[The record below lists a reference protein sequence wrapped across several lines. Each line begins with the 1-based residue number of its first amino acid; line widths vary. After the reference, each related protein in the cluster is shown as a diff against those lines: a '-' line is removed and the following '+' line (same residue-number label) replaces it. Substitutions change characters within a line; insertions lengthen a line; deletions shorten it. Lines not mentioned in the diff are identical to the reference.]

1 MNPLIDASL
10 IKVKLTERMHFV
22 AQLFPKTYVTVQVP
36 PELLERA
43 EPSEARALPA
53 PDMSGEAPAHADRAA
68 GLAVVMPQRI
78 GIVKAWD
85 FTGTRLHVEFA
96 LLNDTDHLIAVRNV
110 IVLIGGVDIPDP
122 QVTQYVPDAAL
133 FKQFVDVTPDARLA
147 SSRRLPVVVSARSG
161 LWLCAELETP
171 IDVNFGATTR
181 ECSLVVALNGGASAS
196 CRFQAHGDS
205 LAAAFIAQMQ
215 ETATQEKSAASLG
228 LPIHQID

>member
-1 MNPLIDASL
+1 MNPLIDASF

-36 PELLERA
+36 PELLEQA
-43 EPSEARALPA
+43 EPSEARALPS
-53 PDMSGEAPAHADRAA
+53 PDVPGEAPAPADRAA

-85 FTGTRLHVEFA
+85 FSGTRLHVEFA
-96 LLNDTDHLIAVRNV
+96 LLNDTDGLVAIRNV

-133 FKQFVDVTPDARLA
+133 FKQFVDVTPDARLP
-147 SSRRLPVVVSARSG
+147 SRRRLPVVVSARTG
-161 LWLCAELETP
+161 LWLCAELESP

-181 ECSLVVALNGGASAS
+181 ECSLFVALNSGTSVR
-196 CRFQAHGDS
+196 CRFQVHGDS
-205 LAAAFIAQMQ
+205 RAAAFISQMQ

-228 LPIHQID
+228 LPIHPLD